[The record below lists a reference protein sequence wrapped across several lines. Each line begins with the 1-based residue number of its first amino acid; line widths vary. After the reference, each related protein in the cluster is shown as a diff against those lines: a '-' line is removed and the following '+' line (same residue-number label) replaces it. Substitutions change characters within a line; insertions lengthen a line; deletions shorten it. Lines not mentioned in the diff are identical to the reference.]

1 VIPPSTGK
9 PELIDSD
16 ALDQELQMQL
26 ELKRAEWKQASGR
39 YHTIRTLSFLFL
51 FLVILGAL
59 LAFFF
64 AFTRLQH

>member
-1 VIPPSTGK
+1 
-9 PELIDSD
+9 
-16 ALDQELQMQL
+16 MQL